1 MVSLLFLEFNQ
12 VKIEPVFRI
21 NNTKTKF
28 LPSLTIVQ
36 ISSYVESKVQLNVY
50 YYASSS
56 WNKYNPNPI
65 FIIFFYAQIKYNVVY
80 SRQI

>member
-1 MVSLLFLEFNQ
+1 MVSLLEFNQ

-50 YYASSS
+50 YYAS
-56 WNKYNPNPI
+56 
-65 FIIFFYAQIKYNVVY
+65 Y
-80 SRQI
+80 S